1 MRKIRTKYTYAPI
14 TTDRGIRIFW
24 GGRRSRESQTCC
36 FPGTRDFEVTGNW
49 KSEEKEKNHKEG
61 DKDVSP
67 Q

>member
-1 MRKIRTKYTYAPI
+1 MPLSLLTGVYV
-14 TTDRGIRIFW
+14 FF

>member
-1 MRKIRTKYTYAPI
+1 MY
-14 TTDRGIRIFW
+14 FF
-24 GGRRSRESQTCC
+24 GGGRSRESQTCC
-36 FPGTRDFEVTGNW
+36 FPGTRDFEVTGSW

>member
-1 MRKIRTKYTYAPI
+1 MPLSLLTGVYVFF
-14 TTDRGIRIFW
+14 G